1 MSSDSVP
8 LRTQGSVHPYLVY
21 WLFLFPFHLAFCLL
35 THRSILLI
43 TIQSQ
48 LNELSVTNSKST
60 RGHVQWNR
68 SLQSPGNHELG
79 RLLALRYFVPVN
91 NYNLSSAKQLQPS
104 LQTNSV
110 WSRSTLVWNSPRE
123 RRQRPEQKGHKQP
136 STWLRGIP
144 KACSG
149 PYNWRLENSMNPCAT
164 ALPSCS
170 AADRDWWKGLIKQVE
185 SVHAKE
191 ATFSTSSIFLKCL
204 MEIK

>member
-91 NYNLSSAKQLQPS
+91 NYNPSSAKQLQPT

-123 RRQRPEQKGHKQP
+123 RRQRPEQKGSQTAKRFAEGNTEGMLWAIQLTVGKLNESLRHRLTILQCLWSINASQKCFCKGIMRLATI
-136 STWLRGIP
+136 STG
-144 KACSG
+144 
-149 PYNWRLENSMNPCAT
+149 
-164 ALPSCS
+164 
-170 AADRDWWKGLIKQVE
+170 
-185 SVHAKE
+185 SV
-191 ATFSTSSIFLKCL
+191 FLKCL